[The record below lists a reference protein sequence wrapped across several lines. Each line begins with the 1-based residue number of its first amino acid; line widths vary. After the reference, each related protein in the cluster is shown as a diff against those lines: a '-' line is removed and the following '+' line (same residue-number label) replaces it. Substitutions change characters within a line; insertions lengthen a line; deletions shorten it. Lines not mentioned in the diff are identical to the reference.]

1 MYYMTKPEL
10 FGRSRAETADLTYRD
25 AWETYLEPHLKE
37 RGETRGTLADPAT
50 RAMPVE
56 VQRGIADQMCG
67 GRKYEGEQWWLPVI
81 AANEGAE

>member
-1 MYYMTKPEL
+1 M
-10 FGRSRAETADLTYRD
+10 TYRQ
-25 AWETYLEPHLKE
+25 AWETYLKPHLDSRADDRPQTVAD
-37 RGETRGTLADPAT
+37 RGAT
-50 RAMPVE
+50 AMPVD